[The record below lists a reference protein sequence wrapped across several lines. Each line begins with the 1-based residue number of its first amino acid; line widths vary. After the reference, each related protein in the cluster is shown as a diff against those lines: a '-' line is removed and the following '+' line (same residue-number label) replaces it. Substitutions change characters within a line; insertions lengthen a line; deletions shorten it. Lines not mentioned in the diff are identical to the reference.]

1 MPTFDMPPQ
10 QGEASFWVTRT
21 VFALCIHLFGFVG
34 CGVAIRLC
42 LQDVYL
48 FTFLGFYYYYFLWL
62 FIHASIFRYK
72 LFSSDPCNGEV

>member
-21 VFALCIHLFGFVG
+21 VFASCKHLFGFVG
-34 CGVAIRLC
+34 CGVAIRFC

-48 FTFLGFYYYYFLWL
+48 FTFLVFLWL

-72 LFSSDPCNGEV
+72 LFSSDPCNREE